1 MRSFSARV
9 ARHFMSLRM
18 VLLVVGVAV
27 GGGLALLGSLSGV
40 GAQRYSAYAD
50 PQKPVLSYVL
60 SDQRNVEEFQKAF
73 GLNDEQVQQVLAVV
87 RKQGAKLSS
96 EYAKSEDIVNS
107 SPEASNASIRDK
119 IDASD
124 FDEKVKEAVAQTKTD
139 VKALL
144 PDEKAGN
151 LESWVNERWQQERAE
166 YAAESEPTYQVSD
179 ASHTC
184 GIWATFYTG
193 NTNYEVALPHQ
204 RVRLDGGKR
213 VRITVVGKGTRAW
226 APVKDVGPWNTRDN
240 YWQLRRYRDMW
251 SDLPRCTSEAE
262 AAFYDNY
269 NRGKDQFGREVL
281 NPAGMDITIGVA
293 QRLNVAKKIRRDGLI
308 RVRVYYSWLG

>member
-1 MRSFSARV
+1 MRSFSPRV
-9 ARHFMSLRM
+9 ARLFMSLRM

-27 GGGLALLGSLSGV
+27 GGGLALLGGLSEV

-50 PQKPVLSYVL
+50 PQKPVLTYLL
-60 SDQRNVEEFQKAF
+60 SDQRNMGEFQKEF

-87 RKQGAKLSS
+87 HEQDDKLFS
-96 EYAKSEDIVNS
+96 EYVESEHIVNS
-107 SPEASNASIRDK
+107 SPEASSASIKDK
-119 IDASD
+119 IEDSD
-124 FDEKVKEAVAQTKTD
+124 FDEKVKEAVAVTKSE
-139 VKALL
+139 VEALL

-151 LESWVNERWQQERAE
+151 LESWVNGQWQQEKME
-166 YAAESEPTYQVSD
+166 YAAASEATYQVSS

-184 GIWATFYTG
+184 TVWATFYTG
-193 NTNYEVALPHQ
+193 NTGYEVALPHQ
-204 RVRLDGGKR
+204 RVRLGGDKR
-213 VRITVVGKGTRAW
+213 VTITVVGKGTRTS

-281 NPAGMDITIGVA
+281 NPAAIDITPGVA
-293 QRLNVAKKIRRDGLI
+293 HRLNVAKKIRREGLI
-308 RVRVYYSWLG
+308 EVRVYYSWLD